1 MNNLSEKENIDNE
14 NFSNL
19 DVELQSKCLSFFH
32 FNINSFS
39 KNVDNFD
46 FDHLIN
52 ELKLE
57 FDILGIL
64 ESRILK
70 RFLNTNVSLQNYV
83 IEQTSTESTAGVALL
98 CINER
103 PSRNL
108 VIYKA
113 KKLESIFAEVVLSKK
128 INLIIEYIY
137 KHPCMDIYTFIY
149 HYFNPL
155 LDNLSKEAN
164 KIFSLLGDFNIGL
177 LNLYT
182 SEHLST
188 FLDYLAPN
196 SLQTL
201 ILLPTRISNNSKT
214 LTDDFFCNIPNT
226 VVKVQSLQ
234 TSHQVYR
241 FIFHIIFH
249 YQNSFQIP
257 LQLNIT
263 LYLMTWEN
271 LITSHFL
278 KILKKLI
285 GIKSFN

>member
-52 ELKLE
+52 ELRLE

-64 ESRILK
+64 ESRIL
-70 RFLNTNVSLQNYV
+70 RQFLNTNVSLQNYV

-164 KIFSLLGDFNIGL
+164 KTFSLLGDFNIGL

-234 TSHQVYR
+234 TS
-241 FIFHIIFH
+241 FMSI
-249 YQNSFQIP
+249 
-257 LQLNIT
+257 
-263 LYLMTWEN
+263 E
-271 LITSHFL
+271 
-278 KILKKLI
+278 
-285 GIKSFN
+285 